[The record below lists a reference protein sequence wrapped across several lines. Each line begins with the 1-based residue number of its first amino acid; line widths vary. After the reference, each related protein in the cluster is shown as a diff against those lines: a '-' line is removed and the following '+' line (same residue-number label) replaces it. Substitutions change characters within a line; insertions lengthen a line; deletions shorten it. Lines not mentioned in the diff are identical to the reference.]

1 MNLALWIVQ
10 GLLCVVFLMVGGMKV
25 FAYERYKKMGE
36 SRSPNRPLGLSKGLV
51 TFIGLSELVGA
62 VGLIV
67 PLATG
72 VAPVLTTLA
81 ALGLGIIMVLASL
94 YHWRR
99 NESAVGPIV
108 LLLLACFIVYGR
120 WLS

>member
-1 MNLALWIVQ
+1 MNLVLWIVQ
-10 GLLCVVFLMVGGMKV
+10 GLLCVVFVMAGGMKV
-25 FAYERYKKMGE
+25 FAYGRYKKMGE
-36 SRSPNRPLGLSKGLV
+36 SRSPNQPLGLSKGLV

-72 VAPVLTTLA
+72 VAPALTTLA
-81 ALGLGIIMVLASL
+81 ALGLGIIMVLASI

-99 NESAVGPIV
+99 KESAVGPIV
-108 LLLLACFIVYGR
+108 LLFFACFIVYGR

>member
-1 MNLALWIVQ
+1 MNLALWIAQ
-10 GLLCVVFLMVGGMKV
+10 GLLCVLFLMAGGMKV

-36 SRSPNRPLGLSKGLV
+36 SRSPSQPLGLSKGLV
-51 TFIGLSELVGA
+51 TFIGLSELAGA
-62 VGLIV
+62 AGLVV

-72 VAPVLTTLA
+72 VAPALTTLA
-81 ALGLGIIMVLASL
+81 ALGLGVIMVVASI

-99 NESAVGPIV
+99 KDSAVGPIV
-108 LLLLACFIVYGR
+108 LLPLACFIVYGR